1 MCVQILAA
9 GVDKLMDQSHTDAIV
24 HGESTLNVTSTSTIS
39 PIADFTA
46 SANGSQDMST
56 NDEVPVA
63 SFFPF
68 ITSRTSPLI
77 ENILAECPDSCPQL
91 WSSFDLDDYFQTLWN
106 ELFAGQTDL
115 TEVL

>member
-1 MCVQILAA
+1 MDERRTDTT
-9 GVDKLMDQSHTDAIV
+9 VD
-24 HGESTLNVTSTSTIS
+24 GEGTQNATLPLSGRSGGMVDSS
-39 PIADFTA
+39 A
-46 SANGSQDMST
+46 SGTQDVSM

-77 ENILAECPDSCPQL
+77 ENILAECPDTCPQL
-91 WSSFDLDDYFQTLWN
+91 WSSFDLDEYFQTLWN

-115 TEVL
+115 VEVG